1 MNLIQRNYDVLS
13 GRHDLEALYTFER
26 FPVFM
31 GCVDERPEKDLFA
44 EMSWH
49 ISRSS
54 GLIQLHPV
62 LPLDVIYGK
71 GHGSG
76 SIGPLWDKHHH
87 AFSEFLHDFTP
98 CSVLEIGGCHGILSK
113 KYHTLSSVEWTI
125 VEPNPMLV
133 ENVPARVIKSFFDDN
148 FRYDQSFDTLV
159 HSHVLE
165 HVYEPEK
172 FMQHLSGFMDE
183 GKYLIFSIPNMEV
196 MLDRKY
202 TNCINFEHTVLLT
215 ETYVDYLLGR
225 HGFQM
230 LKKEYFLDDHSIF
243 YAARR
248 DSSAVSV
255 DLPPG
260 LYKKNRKIYDE
271 YIKHHTE
278 LIRELNDE
286 ILKTEKPVYLF
297 GAHVFSQYLIAFG
310 LCTDKMVGLLD
321 NDSKKQGKRLY
332 GTSLEVASP
341 QILRNTP
348 YPLVILRAGVY
359 NNEIKQDILTNINP
373 NTEFLE

>member
-1 MNLIQRNYDVLS
+1 
-13 GRHDLEALYTFER
+13 
-26 FPVFM
+26 M
-31 GCVDERPEKDLFA
+31 GCVDERPQNDLFA
-44 EMSWH
+44 EMSWY

-54 GLIQLHPV
+54 GLIQLNPV
-62 LPLDVIYGK
+62 LPLDVIYGA

-76 SIGPLWDKHHH
+76 SVGALWDKHHD
-87 AFSEFLHDFTP
+87 AFSKFLNAFTP
-98 CSVLEIGGCHGILSK
+98 CSILEIGGCHGILSK
-113 KYHTLSSVEWTI
+113 KYHALSPVEWTI

-133 ENVPARVIKSFFDDN
+133 ENVPARVINAFFDED
-148 FRYDQSFDTLV
+148 FSHDQSFDALV

-165 HVYEPEK
+165 HVYEPER
-172 FMQHLSGFMDE
+172 FMRHLSGFMDE
-183 GKYLIFSIPNMEV
+183 GKLMVFSIPNMEV
-196 MLDRKY
+196 MLARKY

-215 ETYVDYLLGR
+215 EAYVDYLLSR
-225 HGFQM
+225 HGFQ
-230 LKKEYFLDDHSIF
+230 LLEKEYFLDDHSIF

-248 DSSAVSV
+248 DSSVVAV

-260 LYKKNRKIYDE
+260 LYKRNRRIYDE
-271 YIKHHTE
+271 YIKHHAE

-286 ILKTEKPVYLF
+286 ILKIEKPAYLF

-310 LCTDKMVGLLD
+310 LCTDKIVGLLD
-321 NDSKKQGKRLY
+321 NDPKKQGKRLY

-341 QILRNTP
+341 QVLRNTP